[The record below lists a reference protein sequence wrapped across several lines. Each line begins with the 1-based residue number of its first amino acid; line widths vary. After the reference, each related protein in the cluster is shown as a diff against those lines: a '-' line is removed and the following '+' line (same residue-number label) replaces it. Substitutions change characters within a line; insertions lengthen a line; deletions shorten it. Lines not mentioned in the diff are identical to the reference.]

1 MTKCLRGFINVIY
14 VMYVFLL
21 ILSLVIILEI
31 FIKNL
36 TFLNV
41 KSVSLSLVV
50 VRYL

>member
-14 VMYVFLL
+14 VTFVFLL